1 MIRNFLFTF
10 FFFSGIILICI
21 LFIPSFFF
29 PQKVVLF
36 GGKIMGYWSSFCL
49 RFFLSTKI
57 IVKGKENIINNSNF
71 FIASSHQSM
80 FETFF
85 LQTIFNSPV
94 FILKKELLIIPI
106 FGWYLKK
113 IGSISIKRNKITK
126 DNLGFFEEILNL
138 VNNSKRPLII
148 FPQGT
153 RVLPHERPP
162 FKKGVSRIYEEL
174 KITCQPIAI
183 NSGYTWP
190 KKGLK
195 KNNLILTISILKPI
209 KAGLNKNVFLKELE
223 NNIYSEL
230 DKLN

>member
-1 MIRNFLFTF
+1 M
-10 FFFSGIILICI
+10 
-21 LFIPSFFF
+21 
-29 PQKVVLF
+29 
-36 GGKIMGYWSSFCL
+36 
-49 RFFLSTKI
+49 
-57 IVKGKENIINNSNF
+57 
-71 FIASSHQSM
+71 
-80 FETFF
+80 
-85 LQTIFNSPV
+85 
-94 FILKKELLIIPI
+94 
-106 FGWYLKK
+106 
-113 IGSISIKRNKITK
+113 
-126 DNLGFFEEILNL
+126 
-138 VNNSKRPLII
+138 
-148 FPQGT
+148 
-153 RVLPHERPP
+153 PHERPP